1 MLTRTTLNYG
11 RFLDFEFIDV
21 YSNGHKVLSRIVY
34 LFGAGASFGKR
45 GEKSLDFRTERL
57 TDKGVISGGGSCV
70 RIESGV
76 PVVNEIP
83 GRLAYF
89 IHDLVCLSD
98 KPSNGLDNKKLQKL
112 IDDLEWLLEMTSR
125 HATIDTFAKKLF
137 LTKNQT
143 DYQKLKNLLL
153 LFLFY
158 EQLGNEPDQRYDT
171 FLASILQNDVNHL
184 PDDITIVSWNYDFQF
199 EIAYNEYVKADNLS
213 MLSEIFLHSHD
224 KVSERRGGEPY
235 REHKGFNLLKLNG
248 SAFVAGDRSFFEA
261 RKNKDLSSIV
271 ELYYKLDVKNN
282 RISFAWEKM
291 NDQYIQRIGDC
302 ISDAKVI
309 VIIGYSFPFFNREV
323 DRVLFEK
330 MPALEKIY
338 IQDPN
343 ANTVKLSLQPVL
355 SKTQLSVTH
364 LDRNIVTLEADPKQF
379 FMPPE
384 L

>member
-1 MLTRTTLNYG
+1 M
-11 RFLDFEFIDV
+11 
-21 YSNGHKVLSRIVY
+21 SRIVY
-34 LFGAGASFGKR
+34 LLGAGASFGSR
-45 GEKSLDFRTERL
+45 GEKLLDFRTERL
-57 TDKGVISGGGSCV
+57 TDKGVISGSGSCV
-70 RIESGV
+70 KIESGV
-76 PVVNEIP
+76 PIVNEIP

-89 IHDLVCLSD
+89 IHDLVCLSN

-137 LTKNQT
+137 LTNNQR

-171 FLASILQNDVNHL
+171 FLASILLNDVNHL
-184 PDDITIVSWNYDFQF
+184 PDDITILSWNYDFQF

-224 KVSERRGGEPY
+224 KLSERRGGEHY
-235 REHKGFNLLKLNG
+235 RAHKGFNLLKLNG

-261 RKNKDLSSIV
+261 RKIKDLASII

-291 NDQYIQRIGDC
+291 NDQYIQCIDDC
-302 ISDAKVI
+302 ISDARVL

-355 SKTQLSVTH
+355 SQTQLSVTH
-364 LDRNIVTLEADPKQF
+364 LDRSIVPLEADPKQF

>member
-1 MLTRTTLNYG
+1 M
-11 RFLDFEFIDV
+11 
-21 YSNGHKVLSRIVY
+21 
-34 LFGAGASFGKR
+34 GAGASFGKR
-45 GEKSLDFRTERL
+45 GEKHLDFRTERL
-57 TDKGVISGGGSCV
+57 TDKGVISEGGSCV

-89 IHDLVCLSD
+89 VHELVCLSN
-98 KPSNGLDNKKLQKL
+98 KPLNGLDNKKLQRL
-112 IDDLEWLLEMTSR
+112 IDDLEWLREMTSR

-137 LTKNQT
+137 LTNSQA

-158 EQLGNEPDQRYDT
+158 EQLSNEPDQRYDT

-213 MLSEIFLHSHD
+213 MLSEIFLYAHD
-224 KVSERRGGEPY
+224 KLSERRGGEPY
-235 REHKGFNLLKLNG
+235 RAHAGFNLLKLNG
-248 SAFVAGDRSFFEA
+248 SAYVAGDRSFFDA
-261 RKNKDLSSIV
+261 KKNKDITPLV
-271 ELYYKLDVKNN
+271 ELYSKLDVKNN
-282 RISFAWEKM
+282 RISFAWERM
-291 NDQYIQRIGDC
+291 NDQFIQRISDC
-302 ISDAKVI
+302 ISDAKVL

-343 ANTVKLSLQPVL
+343 ASTVKLSLQPVL
-355 SKTQLSVTH
+355 SKTQLSVSH
-364 LDRNIVTLEADPKQF
+364 LDRSIVTLESDPKQF